1 MPILNLLKILDISSL
16 RPLIYG
22 EPEEQINFK
31 LSNIPGNSAYIF
43 FD

>member
-1 MPILNLLKILDISSL
+1 MPILILLKILDISSL

-22 EPEEQINFK
+22 EAEEQMNFK
-31 LSNIPGNSAYIF
+31 LSNIPGNSVYIF